1 MVGEQIQLGSS
12 LQVIIDFFVAG
23 LDVDPGRLLREIE
36 QFATDLGRSI
46 RLYDLDWHGSSV
58 KRKEKSA

>member
-1 MVGEQIQLGSS
+1 
-12 LQVIIDFFVAG
+12 VIIDFFVAG

-46 RLYDLDWHGSSV
+46 RLYDLDWHGGSV